1 MKNPKGRQKR
11 KWFILAHC
19 FNMDGRAASQTITDK
34 LPFLMQAGILPVVLS
49 APTGDLDDRFPHFQI
64 MSPAPSGVLFEL
76 RHIIKKRFSNRIV
89 EKSIKALLT
98 LVCLP
103 FLIIEKMFIQL
114 DSQWSWVLS
123 ATFKGLRLT
132 HRFDMELIYT
142 TAGPPSTH
150 AAGFFIYKFTGIPWL
165 AEVHDPL
172 IRHGERPRWHNYYF
186 KKWLERRI
194 WNNASAVIYF
204 TEKARRSAAERNP
217 GKGNAYVLRPG
228 AVMPDLSGVQYSVR
242 QHIHFGHFGS
252 LASDRNLGMVIKTM
266 YALIEEHP
274 GWKELLRLDIF
285 GADPD
290 PVTLEFINRYPLQEI
305 VQQHGRLE
313 FDPKSGKSG
322 RQRVLEAMC
331 ASDVLLLIHG
341 TAAAVDEY
349 IPSKLYE
356 YLLVRRPIIGLASV
370 GSELETLLKET
381 GHRVANQS
389 DEIEVK
395 NMIAECVERWLATEL
410 ESQEKSAAYTV
421 DSTVRRLIQIADGIC

>member
-150 AAGFFIYKFTGIPWL
+150 AAGFFLYKFTGIPWL

-252 LASDRNLGMVIKTM
+252 LASDRNLGMVIRQCMRLSRSIRAGKNCCVSTFL
-266 YALIEEHP
+266 AL
-274 GWKELLRLDIF
+274 
-285 GADPD
+285 
-290 PVTLEFINRYPLQEI
+290 T
-305 VQQHGRLE
+305 
-313 FDPKSGKSG
+313 
-322 RQRVLEAMC
+322 
-331 ASDVLLLIHG
+331 
-341 TAAAVDEY
+341 
-349 IPSKLYE
+349 
-356 YLLVRRPIIGLASV
+356 
-370 GSELETLLKET
+370 
-381 GHRVANQS
+381 
-389 DEIEVK
+389 
-395 NMIAECVERWLATEL
+395 
-410 ESQEKSAAYTV
+410 
-421 DSTVRRLIQIADGIC
+421 LIQ